1 MAYNLNVP
9 SIVVIKE
16 KGIQESL
23 PDSFSLISCNQKN
36 CFIEMI
42 KKAEDDNGWILR
54 MYENQN
60 HRVEAKISASWNI
73 LSAKECDLLE
83 NDLNIL
89 AIKNNEFEVWFEP
102 YEIKTFRI
110 NFKK

>member
-1 MAYNLNVP
+1 
-9 SIVVIKE
+9 
-16 KGIQESL
+16 
-23 PDSFSLISCNQKN
+23 
-36 CFIEMI
+36 
-42 KKAEDDNGWILR
+42 
-54 MYENQN
+54 
-60 HRVEAKISASWNI
+60 VEAKISASWNI

-83 NDLNIL
+83 NDLNTL